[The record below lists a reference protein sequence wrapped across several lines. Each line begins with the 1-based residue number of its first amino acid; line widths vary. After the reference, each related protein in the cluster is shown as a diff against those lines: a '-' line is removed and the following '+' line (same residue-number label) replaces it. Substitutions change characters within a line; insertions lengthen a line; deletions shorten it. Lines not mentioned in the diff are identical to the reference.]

1 MSNAT
6 ALNNLKMSHQK
17 KEAMLQ
23 ALRASLGIVTR
34 AAEMVGIDRRTHY
47 RWLAEDSDYAD
58 KVEELKEVALDFAE
72 SKLHKLIDDGNATA
86 TLFYL
91 KTKGKQ
97 RGYVE
102 TTEVINKQP
111 QIEWR

>member
-1 MSNAT
+1 MSQ
-6 ALNNLKMSHQK
+6 QK
-17 KEAMLQ
+17 KEAMLS
-23 ALRASLGIVTR
+23 ALRSSLGIVTR

-47 RWLAEDSDYAD
+47 RWLQDDEEYARA
-58 KVEELKEVALDFAE
+58 VEELQEVALDFAE

-97 RGYVE
+97 RGYME
-102 TTEVINKQP
+102 TTEIINKQP